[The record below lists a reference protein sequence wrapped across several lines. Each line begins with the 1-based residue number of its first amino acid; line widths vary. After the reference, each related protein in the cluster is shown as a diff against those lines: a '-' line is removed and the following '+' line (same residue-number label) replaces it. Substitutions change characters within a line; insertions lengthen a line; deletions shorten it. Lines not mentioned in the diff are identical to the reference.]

1 MLTCTHICQKLLLT
15 ITTLTISYIVRRVK
29 ENTLLNK
36 KRMKLRNGT
45 MPQYFSQLFKGEYF
59 EINTKLI
66 SLIKAR
72 DISHRS

>member
-1 MLTCTHICQKLLLT
+1 MYTYLSKTTFNYHYSNHVIYCTQSERKHIIKQ
-15 ITTLTISYIVRRVK
+15 
-29 ENTLLNK
+29 K